1 MTKDPICGMTVN
13 PITAKFK
20 TKKNGNTKY
29 FCSENCYDSFTK
41 KTMEDKEEINKKF
54 ESKYTINIMGMS
66 CARCVGKIEKS
77 LNKVKGVKTA
87 NVNLATSK
95 ATISFDYKKTTK
107 EELEKTIENTGFK
120 VKKEKQEE
128 DNNLKLKVV
137 GMDNPHCIS
146 IVDSALEKLQGIK
159 SKKLLST
166 EKAIINY
173 NSKKISSNKIRKI
186 IKDVGYENF
195 LDKDDEDEEKKTRDK
210 EIKILKYKTIISII
224 LSLPLLYFTMG
235 PHIGLSVGSF
245 IEQNMALIQFL
256 FATPIMLI
264 GYEFFTKGFKSVIK
278 TKVANMDTLV
288 AIGTGSAY
296 FFSIYATIIGNVEQ
310 LYFEVAGILIAF
322 ILLGRFLEAKAKG
335 KTGDAIKKLIG
346 LSPKTALIIKNG
358 KEIIIPIEEV
368 VIGDIIVVKPG
379 QKIPVDGI
387 VIEGHSSIDES
398 MISGE
403 SIPVEKNKDSRVIGA
418 TINKTGS
425 FKFRATN
432 IGSETMLAQIIKM
445 VEDAQGSKAP
455 IQKLADI
462 IASYFVPVVV
472 SIAIISS
479 ITWYFLSGF
488 AFALS
493 IFVAVL
499 IIACPCALGLATPTA
514 IIVGTGKGAENG
526 ILFKNAESLQI
537 TNKIDTIVF
546 DKTGTLTK
554 GKPQVTDIVN
564 LSDYSYND
572 LLLYSAIAEKNS
584 EHPLGE
590 AIVKHAKYKKISLD
604 NPEKFNSLIGKGIEV
619 MYKNLTIYL
628 GNRKLMKE
636 KNINFDKALNDLNRL
651 ETEGKTSM
659 LIAINNEIAGIIAV
673 ADTLKEYS
681 KETIKSLN
689 KMNVESIMITGD
701 NKKTANAIA
710 KQLGIKRV
718 LAEVLPKEKANNVKK
733 LQEENKQ
740 VAMVG
745 DGINDAPALTQANI
759 GIAIGS
765 GTDVAIESGDIV
777 LIKEDLR
784 DVIVAMELSR
794 YTMRKI
800 KQNLF
805 WAFFYNTLGIPL
817 AAGVMYPITGFLLS
831 PIIAGVAMAF
841 SSVSVV
847 SNSLLMKRYNTKIK

>member
-479 ITWYFLSGF
+479 ITW
-488 AFALS
+488 
-493 IFVAVL
+493 
-499 IIACPCALGLATPTA
+499 
-514 IIVGTGKGAENG
+514 
-526 ILFKNAESLQI
+526 
-537 TNKIDTIVF
+537 
-546 DKTGTLTK
+546 
-554 GKPQVTDIVN
+554 
-564 LSDYSYND
+564 
-572 LLLYSAIAEKNS
+572 
-584 EHPLGE
+584 
-590 AIVKHAKYKKISLD
+590 
-604 NPEKFNSLIGKGIEV
+604 
-619 MYKNLTIYL
+619 
-628 GNRKLMKE
+628 
-636 KNINFDKALNDLNRL
+636 
-651 ETEGKTSM
+651 
-659 LIAINNEIAGIIAV
+659 
-673 ADTLKEYS
+673 
-681 KETIKSLN
+681 
-689 KMNVESIMITGD
+689 
-701 NKKTANAIA
+701 
-710 KQLGIKRV
+710 
-718 LAEVLPKEKANNVKK
+718 
-733 LQEENKQ
+733 
-740 VAMVG
+740 
-745 DGINDAPALTQANI
+745 
-759 GIAIGS
+759 
-765 GTDVAIESGDIV
+765 
-777 LIKEDLR
+777 
-784 DVIVAMELSR
+784 
-794 YTMRKI
+794 
-800 KQNLF
+800 
-805 WAFFYNTLGIPL
+805 
-817 AAGVMYPITGFLLS
+817 
-831 PIIAGVAMAF
+831 
-841 SSVSVV
+841 
-847 SNSLLMKRYNTKIK
+847 